1 MPYHTEEQK
10 LFQVGLATDEVAVL
24 RLLRKAYQA
33 QRLQEQTPENK
44 GLEFARWLYLQGRIR
59 EDMQQWSRS
68 KGS

>member
-1 MPYHTEEQK
+1 
-10 LFQVGLATDEVAVL
+10 
-24 RLLRKAYQA
+24 LLRKAYQA